1 MTVQG
6 LKLCGPK
13 SLIGMLLIS
22 VVGVTFRAAT
32 AHADDCLAAPNSP
45 AREGTRWYYRLDGA
59 TQHKCWYM
67 RPLDQPAGQAAAQ
80 AKILPFAIPLPRPR
94 PTAAGSAVSL
104 APADTA
110 SSSSHAEG
118 ITAKPS
124 ADPPVSGSTDETAMS
139 IPRASASPRAP
150 ASLAAPEPS
159 AMPRLGAA
167 IAETSSA
174 ISEIHQIA
182 TSPETNVE
190 ATTPG
195 SDAETLNP
203 TTDEIR
209 AAPQQA
215 VTLSEHNAQV
225 AAPGANAPP
234 QTIAPIDDT
243 ASSIPKDYVPERTSS
258 ESRSKAAEPA
268 PNVSVAETHAPLAV
282 ATVNARP
289 IPLDAPADLASD
301 GRERSAL
308 SDEPIHNTGM
318 IRPFYLILAFGA
330 ALVGMLH
337 YLIFRYFPG
346 GSRRISIDHA
356 ERDYIVDDD
365 PYNNP
370 EFYRKL
376 RQGVVLEQS
385 IPTIG

>member
-1 MTVQG
+1 MTAQG
-6 LKLCGPK
+6 LKLFGLK
-13 SLIGMLLIS
+13 SLIAMLLMS
-22 VVGVTFRAAT
+22 TVGITFRAVT
-32 AHADDCLAAPNSP
+32 VQADDCLAAPNSP
-45 AREGTRWYYRLDGA
+45 AREGTRWYYRLDRA

-67 RPLDQPAGQAAAQ
+67 RGLDQSAEQAPAQ
-80 AKILPFAIPLPRPR
+80 AMAPFAIPLPRPR

-104 APADTA
+104 GPADTA
-110 SSSSHAEG
+110 PSSSHAEG
-118 ITAKPS
+118 ITAKPT
-124 ADPPVSGSTDETAMS
+124 AEPQVRGSTDETTTS
-139 IPRASASPRAP
+139 IPSTSASPQTP

-159 AMPRLGAA
+159 AMPLPGTA

-174 ISEIHQIA
+174 ISKIHQVA
-182 TSPETNVE
+182 KSPETNVE
-190 ATTPG
+190 ATAPVPG
-195 SDAETLNP
+195 AETLTGP

-215 VTLSEHNAQV
+215 VTLSEHNVQV
-225 AAPGANAPP
+225 PALGANAPP
-234 QTIAPIDDT
+234 QIIAPIDDT

-258 ESRSKAAEPA
+258 ESRSEAVEPA

-282 ATVNARP
+282 ASVNARP

-308 SDEPIHNTGM
+308 SDEPIHNAGM
-318 IRPFYLILAFGA
+318 MRPFYLILAFGA

-385 IPTIG
+385 IPTG